1 MFRTVF
7 RIGDFNMDPEFA
19 AFAEKVLS
27 AAGVEVVKTESA
39 KTESAKS
46 TPDLAESFELEVP
59 GFGSEDIDI
68 SVEGKILTVSGKK
81 GVRTFKR
88 SYRLSSKVNTDAITA
103 KVENGLLT
111 LTLPS
116 SEEAP
121 KVRKVSIT

>member
-7 RIGDFNMDPEFA
+7 RIGDFNMDPEFVD
-19 AFAEKVLS
+19 FAERILS

-39 KTESAKS
+39 KT